1 MEDFDLPE
9 TGFRTNITNN
19 GTMEE
24 YLAIVRK
31 RYFHWTKEVE
41 ESHAFRKESNN
52 DGFGVQHLNSHN
64 IFVSH

>member
-31 RYFHWTKEVE
+31 RYFHRTKEVE

-52 DGFGVQHLNSHN
+52 DGFGV
-64 IFVSH
+64 